1 MEKIIRGIDEI
12 PTKFEVPQIISVVYE
27 DNKEP
32 KKFDTESRTYSYYT
46 QLNLQV
52 GDIVD
57 CPVRKK

>member
-1 MEKIIRGIDEI
+1 MK
-12 PTKFEVPQIISVVYE
+12 KQIISVIYE

-32 KKFDTESRTYSYYT
+32 KKFNEQSRTYSYYT
-46 QLNLQV
+46 QLKTLQV

>member
-1 MEKIIRGIDEI
+1 MK
-12 PTKFEVPQIISVVYE
+12 KQIISVIYE

-32 KKFDTESRTYSYYT
+32 KKFDTQSRVYSYYT
-46 QLNLQV
+46 QLKTLQV